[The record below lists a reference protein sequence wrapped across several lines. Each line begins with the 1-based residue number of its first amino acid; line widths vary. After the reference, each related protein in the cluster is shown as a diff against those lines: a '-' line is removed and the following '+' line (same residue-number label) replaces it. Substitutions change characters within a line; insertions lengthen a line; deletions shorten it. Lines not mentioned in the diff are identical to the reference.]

1 MSQYDTAQYSFS
13 EDGFQRMKKDLD
25 YIMRNLDH
33 RNVKRLYTE
42 FCDVQS
48 AAGETVIDGPL
59 IKQYASGSTTLRL
72 KEGYNPASSAFEFA
86 LYNSTGVQTVGIDSS
101 GNVDVTGTITGSEI
115 IAGTITGST
124 ISGGYIYGSTIA
136 GGTLTVGTSNIVKI
150 SEDADNGQIQ
160 FIYSDGT
167 TACRMYFSSS
177 FWALGGQSV
186 IINPNSL
193 WIWPSS
199 ELHINADNIMVIP
212 DGGKFYYGGP
222 SSTNEVAT
230 RGWVTGRGYITGT
243 AGETGSF
250 TIGTATVTVSDGL
263 VTSITT

>member
-1 MSQYDTAQYSFS
+1 MAQYDTAQYGFS
-13 EDGFQRMKKDLD
+13 EDGFLRMKKDLE

-42 FCDVQS
+42 FCDIQS
-48 AAGETVIDGPL
+48 EDGETVIEGPL

-72 KEGYNPASSAFEFA
+72 KEGYNPASSVFEFA
-86 LYNSTGVQTVGIDSS
+86 LYNSAGIQTVGIDSS
-101 GNVDVTGTITGSEI
+101 GNAAFTGKITGSEI
-115 IAGTITGST
+115 VAGTITGST
-124 ISGGYIYGSTIA
+124 IN

-150 SEDADNGQIQ
+150 SEDVNNGQIQ

-230 RGWVTGRGYITGT
+230 RGWVSGQGYITGT

-250 TIGTATVTVSDGL
+250 TIGAATIVISDGL